1 MQESCPIV
9 NERVDEKI
17 VRLNGLL
24 VFIGIFSFVFFS
36 FKWLILIVTA
46 DFFIRVFFGLKN
58 SPICYLI
65 KLGLDKTHNKPHLI
79 NAGPKKFAAKIGLF
93 LTTTLSFLYIYN
105 FEMAGQILG
114 IISLIAVGAEVFFN
128 YCVACKVYTII
139 QRMGI
144 NI

>member
-24 VFIGIFSFVFFS
+24 VFIGLLSFVFFS
-36 FKWLILIVTA
+36 YKWLILIVTA

-58 SPICYLI
+58 SPICSFI
-65 KLGLDKTHNKPHLI
+65 KLGLDKTHSKPHLI

-93 LTTTLSFLYIYN
+93 LTSTLSLLYIFN
-105 FEMAGQILG
+105 FETAGQVLG

-128 YCVACKVYTII
+128 YCVACKVYNII

-144 NI
+144 KL

>member
-58 SPICYLI
+58 SPICFFI
-65 KLGLDKTHNKPHLI
+65 KSGLDKTHSKPHLI
-79 NAGPKKFAAKIGLF
+79 NAGPKKFAAKIGLV
-93 LTTTLSFLYIYN
+93 LTTTLSILYFLDY
-105 FEMAGQILG
+105 ETAGQVLG